1 MVDFPEGY
9 GFAPGHKAKLVQ
21 ESFLVDIGVFTR
33 KRVDW
38 ARAGRNRSPFLFS
51 PIAIIRKVDNETP
64 IRGTLFH
71 DAVDDGHPV
80 GPPVEGTLQQVVTV
94 LCTIHRMRGRTE

>member
-9 GFAPGHKAKLVQ
+9 GFAPGHKAKIMQ

-38 ARAGRNRSPFLFS
+38 ARVGRNRSPYTFD
-51 PIAIIRKVDNETP
+51 PIGIIRKVDNEMP
-64 IRGTLFH
+64 IRGTLFR
-71 DAVDDGHPV
+71 DAVKDGQPV
-80 GPPVEGTLQQVVTV
+80 GPPIEGTLQQVVTA
-94 LCTIHRMRGRTE
+94 LCTIHRMRG